1 MGLPKGGLTLL
12 VLTVL
17 TFCSHVSSFIDSE
30 RQENT
35 QTSISPKENQ
45 EIVQGT
51 LFTTDHL
58 SYPYAIC
65 QWIKPEVEKTCQINL
80 INNPRKKLV
89 CDGIK
94 IFREDPEKELFYNG
108 YFQVMPFSNDHVVV
122 AWWDTLKNKT
132 APKKQNF
139 KVSIVNM
146 QSCKAAHMNYPID
159 NSGYGRFPSLLL
171 FPTQVDVIVNS
182 KSACAGEA
190 QCRLSYDL
198 DGKQTGQFPYTSEL
212 LGYSSPVSGSGPD
225 KGFFVNVQD
234 QTSLRVLLVNG
245 EGNGKLLTTDNFEPE
260 AVKQRVAFSSA
271 HEKFT
276 ICRMP
281 DMGSKKPTNIY
292 CNQYN
297 STGEVTIKKTTNFQE
312 TVNWL
317 AVRSLAEGGFLLAT
331 SGCDIEK
338 SAMNCPYFRVWKIQD
353 NGQAGKINKITGPNV
368 NCKDMANDLQVRI
381 TEMDG
386 QFCFDF
392 SCVEERSR
400 LTYKRRCLSTNRL
413 T

>member
-1 MGLPKGGLTLL
+1 MGSPNGTLMIL
-12 VLTVL
+12 VI
-17 TFCSHVSSFIDSE
+17 FCYFAG
-30 RQENT
+30 
-35 QTSISPKENQ
+35 SISESIHNEHLEVGIDPKENK

-51 LFTTDHL
+51 LFTTDHP

-65 QWIKPEVEKTCQINL
+65 EWTKPKVEKTCQIQLVNVTSK
-80 INNPRKKLV
+80 NLV

-94 IFREDPEKELFYNG
+94 VFTEDPEKELFYNG
-108 YFQVMPFSNDHVVV
+108 YFQVMPFSNDHVVI

-297 STGEVTIKKTTNFQE
+297 STGEVTIKKTTTFQE

-338 SAMNCPYFRVWKIQD
+338 SASANCQSFRVWKVKK
-353 NGQAGKINKITGPNV
+353 NGQVGEPFTFGGPNIS
-368 NCKDMANDLQVRI
+368 CKNTTNNLQVRI
-381 TEMDG
+381 VEVNLIED

-392 SCVEERSR
+392 SCVEERSHLLFNR
-400 LTYKRRCLSTNRL
+400 KCLSKNNL
-413 T
+413 E